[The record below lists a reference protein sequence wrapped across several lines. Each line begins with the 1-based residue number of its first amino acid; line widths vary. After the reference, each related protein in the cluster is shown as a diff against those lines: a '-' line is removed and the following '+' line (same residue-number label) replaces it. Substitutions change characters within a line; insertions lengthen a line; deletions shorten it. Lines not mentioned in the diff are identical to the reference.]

1 MGHIVQYENDLNP
14 YMHTLSCILE
24 QCVLS
29 SICSLHYCCSSPGKQ
44 HGSSRV
50 EWWMVIRK
58 KVCILISQGSLSLM
72 LQYVPSLSS
81 WFQLH
86 IFKGSGQQFSLIIKT
101 QNYRNSPSPLPIC
114 GMFRGF
120 HSLPSVNHSPE
131 ILNEIFQN

>member
-1 MGHIVQYENDLNP
+1 MKSNIHGKDVSNDFLNFLALNSVIVLLLFRKIKHKIVYAVITSIVPPKPIFKFHMGHIVQYENDLNP

-58 KVCILISQGSLSLM
+58 KVCILIS
-72 LQYVPSLSS
+72 
-81 WFQLH
+81 
-86 IFKGSGQQFSLIIKT
+86 
-101 QNYRNSPSPLPIC
+101 
-114 GMFRGF
+114 
-120 HSLPSVNHSPE
+120 
-131 ILNEIFQN
+131 